1 MAAVDDLIGAVDYG
15 IALGDDCFFGQLLG
29 CPWGVGLAE
38 ALTMALRGMGSVEYR
53 GPLLVRE

>member
-15 IALGDDCFFGQLLG
+15 VALGDGCFFGQLLG

-38 ALTMALRGMGSVEYR
+38 ALTMALGGMVAWNTEGQT
-53 GPLLVRE
+53 GT